1 MTGQSV
7 LVAGMVKG
15 VGSQKEAARRL
26 NVTEC
31 LVSKIRSGERN
42 LAPDLMP
49 KAAQMHPLA
58 GLGVAFVATA
68 YRIFEYITGNR
79 DPQTM
84 LRRVEKEDIEAD
96 NALKGLGIRL
106 IDKNG
111 PEDLTEEDRIALTL
125 AAKEMADRIKH
136 DFNLL
141 VELED
146 RYKLGLMSLLVE
158 KEKSPKRAAG

>member
-1 MTGQSV
+1 V

-26 NVTEC
+26 NITEC
-31 LVSKIRSGERN
+31 LVSKIRAGERN

-49 KAAQMHPLA
+49 KASKMHMLA
-58 GLGVAFVATA
+58 GMGVALMATG
-68 YRIFEYITGNR
+68 YKIFEFIKGNR

-84 LRRVEKEDIEAD
+84 LRRVEKEDSEAD

-111 PEDLTEEDRIALTL
+111 PEDLTEDDRIALTV
-125 AAKEMADRIKH
+125 AAKEIADRIRH

-146 RYKLGLMSLLVE
+146 RYKLGLMDLLVE
-158 KEKSPKRAAG
+158 KENSPKRAVV